1 MPIFNGTPGDDVLVG
16 TPDADELNGLEGNDD
31 LIGQAGDDVLN
42 GGDGIDFLSGG
53 AGNDTI
59 NGGAGDDS
67 ASGGTEND
75 TIDMGDGSD
84 VAIGGAG
91 DDTLIG
97 GAGNDFLYGE
107 STVEAQNGVVGNDIM
122 IAGDGDDFLRP
133 GLGDDYVDGG
143 AGNDRVTYYAVQGSV
158 TVDLRIQGTA
168 QNTGAGGMD
177 TLVGIENLA
186 GTEFD
191 DVLIGNNVANWIW
204 SHGGGDDIRGNAGD
218 DTIWIPEGDGAVVRG
233 GQGVDV
239 ISFRGRVDEL
249 GTDTGGITF
258 TLASQGVAQDIG
270 RGLVTVTSIEGA
282 EGSEFDDNITG
293 NGGDNLLSGFSGADT
308 VNGGGGDDLIYGD
321 LPIRDVGETEIDYN
335 DPSFIQGNDTLNGGA
350 GDDAIYGNGGND
362 TIDGG
367 NGADTIVGG
376 AGADRTIGGGGDDT
390 FVFESAADSSGVNF
404 DTVVGANFNN
414 HDVFDVPIAVTN
426 FVTFAGGTLDAASFD
441 ADLTA
446 TMSGVLTAGRAVLYT
461 ATAGSYAGQ
470 RFVVVDQ
477 DGIAGYTAGAD
488 LVFLLESP
496 AQIAQLG
503 IDDFI

>member
-16 TPDADELNGLEGNDD
+16 TPDADELNGFEGNDD

-53 AGNDTI
+53 AGADTI
-59 NGGAGDDS
+59 NGGAGDDT
-67 ASGGTEND
+67 ATGGTEND
-75 TIDMGDGSD
+75 TIDLGDGND
-84 VAIGGAG
+84 VGIGGAG
-91 DDTLIG
+91 NDTLIG

-107 STVEAQNGVVGNDIM
+107 STTETLNGVTGNDIM

-143 AGNDRVTYYAVQGSV
+143 AGNDRVTYYAVQGAV

-177 TLVGIENLA
+177 TLVGIENLS
-186 GTEFD
+186 GTTFA

-204 SHGGGDDIRGNAGD
+204 SHGGADDIRGNAGD
-218 DTIWIPEGDGAVVRG
+218 DTFWIPQGDGASVRG

-239 ISFRGRVDEL
+239 ISFRGRVDDT
-249 GTDTGGITF
+249 GTDVAGITF

-270 RGLVTVTSIEGA
+270 RGLVTVYSMEGA
-282 EGSEFDDNITG
+282 EGSEFDDVITG
-293 NGGDNLLSGFSGADT
+293 NGGDNLLSGFAGADT

-321 LPIRDVGETEIDYN
+321 LPIRDVGETDVDFF
-335 DPSFIQGNDTLNGGA
+335 DPTFIQGNDILNGGG

-367 NGADTIVGG
+367 NGDDTIVGG
-376 AGADRTIGGGGDDT
+376 AGADRTIGGAGADT
-390 FVFESAADSSGVNF
+390 FVFESASDSTGVNF

-414 HDVFDVPIAVTN
+414 RDVFDVPIAVTS
-426 FVTFAGGTLDAASFD
+426 FATFAGGSLDAASFD

-446 TMSGVLTAGRAVLYT
+446 AMSGVLTAGRAILFT
-461 ATAGSYAGQ
+461 ATSGSYAGQ

-477 DGIAGYTAGAD
+477 DGVAGYTAGAD

-496 AQIAQLG
+496 TQLAQLG